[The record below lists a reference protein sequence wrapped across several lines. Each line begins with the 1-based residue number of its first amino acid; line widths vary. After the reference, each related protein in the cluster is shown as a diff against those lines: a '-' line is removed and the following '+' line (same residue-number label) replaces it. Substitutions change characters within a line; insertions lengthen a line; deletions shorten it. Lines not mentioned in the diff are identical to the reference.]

1 MSVSKEL
8 QTKDLKIFLIV
19 HSTVYNDTERVV
31 HSVQLYST
39 QYTLYSKQ
47 CTHYTLYIIHYT
59 V

>member
-31 HSVQLYST
+31 YSVQLYST